1 MGHARDLRG
10 GQIVAEAEDEQEL
23 VGGPELH
30 RASVEQRYELASP
43 HLLFRVRHR
52 VGVAVMQMIDVD
64 ILSNEIRQ
72 PAPDCAAVPRGVVAA
87 SWAAVALPVFI
98 ETETLGNHYQPR
110 GQLAPP
116 LSGPEPEAMAVVG
129 AQMFQNERITI
140 HDGVLRTAGD
150 AGDVEQQ
157 TAVGSDEARPRRIP
171 TGGIRGLE
179 QLGQFGRHV
188 VFHVRESMCF
198 GPGVQSRLPGQV
210 FVRRSVAA

>member
-98 ETETLGNHYQPR
+98 ETETLGKGTAR
-110 GQLAPP
+110 
-116 LSGPEPEAMAVVG
+116 LSMSLPEHFTTLEPI
-129 AQMFQNERITI
+129 R
-140 HDGVLRTAGD
+140 DD
-150 AGDVEQQ
+150 AGYQ
-157 TAVGSDEARPRRIP
+157 
-171 TGGIRGLE
+171 LE
-179 QLGQFGRHV
+179 QRDRFTERTV
-188 VFHVRESMCF
+188 CAASC
-198 GPGVQSRLPGQV
+198 
-210 FVRRSVAA
+210 RR